1 MASRPLRVALTGGI
15 ATGKSYCLKKFSSL
29 GAPTIDAD
37 LLARQAVAPGTS
49 GFRSVV
55 SRFGSSVVAPDGSLN
70 RVALATLVFTD
81 VESRRAL
88 EEIVHPAVYAAIERW
103 FESLSRREDLAA
115 AIADIPLLYETGR
128 DRDFDVVVVV
138 GCLPE
143 TQVARLVERNHL
155 SEEDARLRLRSQIP
169 IGQKVKRADF
179 VINTDGTFE
188 ETDRQVE
195 DVWAR
200 IKNFATR
207 PR

>member
-1 MASRPLRVALTGGI
+1 MAARPLRVALTGGI
-15 ATGKSYCLKKFSSL
+15 ATGKSHCLKKFSSL

-49 GFRSVV
+49 GFREVV
-55 SRFGSSVVAPDGSLN
+55 SRFGSSVVAPDGSLD
-70 RVALATLVFTD
+70 RAALASLVFTD

-88 EEIVHPAVYAAIERW
+88 EDIVHPAVYSAIERW
-103 FESLSRREDLAA
+103 FESLSRRPELSA

-138 GCLPE
+138 ACSPE
-143 TQVARLVERNHL
+143 TQIARLVKRNNL
-155 SEEDARLRLRSQIP
+155 SEEEAGLRLRSQIP
-169 IGQKVKRADF
+169 IGQKVKRGDF
-179 VINTDGTFE
+179 VINTDGTVD

-200 IKNFATR
+200 ITNFSTR